1 VFDQVLIKEKAPV
14 WPGLL
19 SFYIYFS
26 GSSGIDR
33 RLYVADFVWDGGF
46 KDLTVFGGAL
56 WLCGRNAGVLR
67 LRLRMTSKSN
77 DNGKSRSPAGMTS

>member
-56 WLCGRNAGVLR
+56 
-67 LRLRMTSKSN
+67 
-77 DNGKSRSPAGMTS
+77 